1 MGYNFKNGDV
11 VIDIYGRKG
20 VITSI
25 ELYSSDGAQEQD
37 QISLKVSWDYRPE
50 GIYYVCDNDNRG
62 LELIHSIGEIILNPY
77 DVNKARKEKKLIT
90 KEIKKLKKQ
99 RKFLLDG
106 IRMIEQLSRPV
117 VNKANNGKP
126 TSNNKQPNVN
136 K

>member
-37 QISLKVSWDYRPE
+37 QINFKVSWDYRPE
-50 GIYYVCDNDNRG
+50 GIYYTCDKDNRG
-62 LELIHSIGEIILNPY
+62 LELIHSIGETVLNPY

-106 IRMIEQLSRPV
+106 IRMVEQLNRPV
-117 VNKANNGKP
+117 NKKPTTNSKNSNGKI
-126 TSNNKQPNVN
+126 NQ
-136 K
+136 

>member
-11 VIDIYGRKG
+11 AIDIYGRKG
-20 VITSI
+20 VITNI
-25 ELYSSDGAQEQD
+25 ELISDNEVY
-37 QISLKVSWDYRPE
+37 KFRVSWDHYPE
-50 GIYYVCDNDNRG
+50 GNWFIFNCPEED
-62 LELIHSIGEIILNPY
+62 LKIFHSIGETILNPY

-117 VNKANNGKP
+117 VNKASNKPNNI
-126 TSNNKQPNVN
+126 NKQSNTN